1 MSMKSFVL
9 LLLMNKNG
17 LLRKLKSLKSVAE
30 TLTEQKLETSS
41 QISQAENILTK
52 VYPKDENW
60 SIC

>member
-1 MSMKSFVL
+1 MKSFVL

-41 QISQAENILTK
+41 QIRQAEKILTK

-60 SIC
+60 SVC

>member
-1 MSMKSFVL
+1 
-9 LLLMNKNG
+9 MNKNG